1 MRAVENQYSAVPTR
15 RACADRRVPMEAVK
29 TWNGF
34 VVSEPQEDGSISAR
48 CLRACAVAR
57 SYKHTHRVR
66 QAATGLAAEA
76 KAKRC
81 GNRTA
86 AEGKRP
92 IVVRSF
98 VSPS

>member
-34 VVSEPQEDGSISAR
+34 VVSEPQDDGSISAR

-57 SYKHTHRVR
+57 SYKHTRVR

-92 IVVRSF
+92 IVVRSL